1 MRSWVLPVSRAC
13 SVDVTRKQATTRRA
27 LLVKDHDQTG
37 QLTRVG
43 LFYGISTVSLAYS
56 GVGAVMM
63 AFFGLGIAPPWE
75 LDTLDWRDLKT
86 LTRHERLVV
95 RGLGK
100 NGT

>member
-1 MRSWVLPVSRAC
+1 M
-13 SVDVTRKQATTRRA
+13 

-43 LFYGISTVSLAYS
+43 LFHGISAVSLAYS

-63 AFFGLGIAPPWE
+63 AFFGLGIALPWE
-75 LDTLDWRDLKT
+75 LDTLDWRDLKP